1 MSSIY
6 KKGRDGYYYYQTY
19 VYNPE
24 SKKKDKRVFHAL
36 STKDLVEAK
45 SKQYELDM
53 QYENKSF
60 IDSNL
65 IKPSINFSPRLT
77 IAIIF
82 ATIAI
87 TIIVGNFF
95 KTNTVKKNRSV
106 SIAPKKVR
114 ELENKI
120 DVVPVKPII
129 NKQIN
134 SLTENIAE
142 ITNLKPKLVEPK
154 VIIPKYT
161 VERVDRLSG
170 AFDQGKVYVTIDEK
184 SSNESQR
191 LLCKELVKRYSE
203 FSNIVICLYANNR
216 SGKDLARGNDEN
228 LSVEQQKQSW
238 LAMYTY
244 NSVEGE
250 YFDDN
255 PSSYLGIY

>member
-1 MSSIY
+1 MHY
-6 KKGRDGYYYYQTY
+6 
-19 VYNPE
+19 E
-24 SKKKDKRVFHAL
+24 DK
-36 STKDLVEAK
+36 S
-45 SKQYELDM
+45 Y
-53 QYENKSF
+53 
-60 IDSNL
+60 IDSNSV
-65 IKPSINFSPRLT
+65 KPSINFSPRS
-77 IAIIF
+77 IMAIIV

-87 TIIVGNFF
+87 TIFVGNFF
-95 KTNTVKKNRSV
+95 ITNTVKQNRSV

-129 NKQIN
+129 NNQIN
-134 SLTENIAE
+134 PVTENIAG

-161 VERVDRLSG
+161 VERVDILSD

-216 SGKDLARGNDEN
+216 SGKDLARGNDKN
-228 LSVEQQKQSW
+228 VSVEEQKRFW

-250 YFDDN
+250 YFDN
-255 PSSYLGIY
+255 YPSGYLGI